1 MLSTSPSD
9 LLWACYSA
17 IPRTTTS
24 RLCTA
29 SILLHVLTCMQEEQ
43 PDNEDNCAACGGVGG
58 LVLCEG
64 CVRSFHYTCV
74 EPPLPEA
81 PFGRWYCRA
90 CITRKYDQAVRH
102 GKDIAQDPRDVV
114 PDVDGVFGTLFNKLH
129 GQAERSYALPKVV
142 AEAFEGVKVGGTGEY
157 EEITLRNRFAST
169 CGCTSFQLL
178 TSSRVRNADD
188 EMADIKKFRESVKNG
203 TAMCFACG
211 GSSNE
216 DRRDI
221 DPNTVPRELVSCDY
235 CVLSWHLD
243 CLDPPRAS
251 NPKLVAQDE
260 TEPLPKAK
268 GKKKDKPKVI
278 TTWMCPNHVTDDPS
292 GDGLQGTSRAVNGG
306 RIGKLRRP
314 KHATIKD
321 VSLRRGF
328 HNNGLIEI
336 LNDPSDTE
344 KEEDETGIIYRL
356 SEKAIKLDFID
367 CVKQCVPSFPP
378 CC

>member
-1 MLSTSPSD
+1 
-9 LLWACYSA
+9 
-17 IPRTTTS
+17 
-24 RLCTA
+24 
-29 SILLHVLTCMQEEQ
+29 
-43 PDNEDNCAACGGVGG
+43 
-58 LVLCEG
+58 
-64 CVRSFHYTCV
+64 
-74 EPPLPEA
+74 
-81 PFGRWYCRA
+81 
-90 CITRKYDQAVRH
+90 
-102 GKDIAQDPRDVV
+102 
-114 PDVDGVFGTLFNKLH
+114 
-129 GQAERSYALPKVV
+129 
-142 AEAFEGVKVGGTGEY
+142 
-157 EEITLRNRFAST
+157 
-169 CGCTSFQLL
+169 
-178 TSSRVRNADD
+178 
-188 EMADIKKFRESVKNG
+188 MADIKKFRESVKNG
-203 TAMCFACG
+203 TSMCFACG

-260 TEPLPKAK
+260 TEPLPKVK

-278 TTWMCPNHVTDDPS
+278 TTWMCPNHVTDDPN
-292 GDGLQGTSRAVNGG
+292 GDGLQGTNRAVNGG

-328 HNNGLIEI
+328 HNNGLIEV

-344 KEEDETGIIYRL
+344 KEVDETGIIYRL

-367 CVKQCVPSFPP
+367 RIKQYVLSLPPYSYNHTHSSPGPTHVPVLPSPSSTPRNSASLLSSSNVSAPP
-378 CC
+378 RRPSRKKSVGTLSRNNKLQWRLHISHLDPALPLTLASRESIT